1 MALAA
6 FNQQSIK
13 TFNIN
18 NDLMHNTDLIHL
30 NQLPLS
36 QTKPFQWTMKR
47 IMDVTL
53 SLMAIIALAPLF
65 LLLTI
70 LIKID
75 SKGSAVF
82 KQKRVGINKKEF
94 YMYKFRS
101 MVNDA
106 EEKFEQ
112 VKEYNQTNPIMFKAS
127 NDPRITKVGK
137 FIRRYS
143 LDELPQ
149 LFNVLKGEMSLVGP
163 RPPLLRELKEYKS
176 WHYVRFQTIP
186 GLTGMWQVSG
196 RANITDFDA
205 VVNLDY
211 KYIKN
216 WNILMDIGIIL
227 KTIPVVI
234 NGNGA
239 A

>member
-1 MALAA
+1 MVFAGL
-6 FNQQSIK
+6 NQQSINLL
-13 TFNIN
+13 NIN
-18 NDLMHNTDLIHL
+18 TDLMHMDE
-30 NQLPLS
+30 LPLS
-36 QTKPFQWTMKR
+36 RTKPFQWIIKR
-47 IMDVTL
+47 IMDVIL
-53 SLMAIIALAPLF
+53 SLMAIFALSPLF
-65 LLLTI
+65 LLLI
-70 LIKID
+70 FLIKID
-75 SKGSAVF
+75 SKGPAVF
-82 KQKRVGINKKEF
+82 KQKRVGIDKKEF

-112 VKEYNQTNPIMFKAS
+112 VKEHNQTNPIMFKAS

-149 LFNVLKGEMSLVGP
+149 LFNILKGEMSLVGP
-163 RPPLLRELKEYKS
+163 RPPLARELEAYKA
-176 WHYVRFQTIP
+176 WHYVRFETIP

-196 RANITDFDA
+196 RANIKDFDA

-216 WNILMDIGIIL
+216 WNILLDIKIIL
-227 KTIPVVI
+227 KTIPVVL

>member
-1 MALAA
+1 MAIAGL
-6 FNQQSIK
+6 NQQ
-13 TFNIN
+13 NIN
-18 NDLMHNTDLIHL
+18 LRNINTDLAFG
-30 NQLPLS
+30 NNLPLS
-36 QTKPFQWTMKR
+36 QTKPFQWIMKR
-47 IMDVTL
+47 CIDIVL
-53 SLMAIIALAPLF
+53 SSIAIIGLAPLF
-65 LLLTI
+65 LILII
-70 LIKID
+70 LIKLD
-75 SKGSAVF
+75 SKGHAIF
-82 KQKRVGINKKEF
+82 KQKRVGTNKKEF

-101 MVNDA
+101 MVCDA

-112 VKEYNQTNPIMFKAS
+112 VKEHNQTNPIMFKIFD
-127 NDPRITKVGK
+127 DPRITKVGK

-163 RPPLLRELKEYKS
+163 RPPLMRELKNYKA
-176 WHYVRFQTIP
+176 WHYVRFETIP

-196 RANITDFDA
+196 RANIKDFDA

-216 WNILMDIGIIL
+216 WNILLDLKLIL

>member
-1 MALAA
+1 MALAGL
-6 FNQQSIK
+6 NQQSIK
-13 TFNIN
+13 ILNI
-18 NDLMHNTDLIHL
+18 NTDLMYM
-30 NQLPLS
+30 NELPLS
-36 QTKPFQWTMKR
+36 RTKPFQWTIKR

-53 SLMAIIALAPLF
+53 SSMAIIVLTPLF
-65 LLLTI
+65 LLLI
-70 LIKID
+70 LLIKID
-75 SKGSAVF
+75 SKGPAVF
-82 KQKRVGINKKEF
+82 KQKRMGANKKEF

-101 MVNDA
+101 MVIDA
-106 EEKFEQ
+106 EEKFEH
-112 VKEYNQTNPIMFKAS
+112 VKKYNQTNPIMFKAS
-127 NDPRITKVGK
+127 DDPRITKVGK

-149 LFNVLKGEMSLVGP
+149 LFNIIKGEMSIVGP
-163 RPPLLRELKEYKS
+163 RPPLLRELKAYKA
-176 WHYVRFQTIP
+176 WHYVRFETIP

-196 RANITDFDA
+196 RANIKDFDA

-216 WNILMDIGIIL
+216 WNILMDIKIIL
-227 KTIPVVI
+227 KTIPVVL